1 MATKTRTKT
10 RKSERCSAV
19 GGNLQADIEARKAR
33 DPAYAAAF
41 AAALNRLELARQ
53 LREARELRGLTQADL
68 AARLK
73 TSQPAI
79 ARMERGHTPR
89 LAFLERVAKA
99 LGGTLHLALSFE
111 GEPARPAHAPG
122 KGTR

>member
-1 MATKTRTKT
+1 M
-10 RKSERCSAV
+10 
-19 GGNLQADIEARKAR
+19 GGDLLADIEARKAR

-41 AAALNRLELARQ
+41 AAAFNRLALARQ
-53 LREARELRGLTQADL
+53 LREARESRGLTQADL

-79 ARMERGHTPR
+79 ARMERGHTPK

-99 LGGTLHLALSFE
+99 LGATLHLALSFD
-111 GEPARPAHAPG
+111 GAPGRTAHAHG
-122 KGTR
+122 KASR

>member
-1 MATKTRTKT
+1 MATKTKTKKPARRGT
-10 RKSERCSAV
+10 V
-19 GGNLQADIEARKAR
+19 GGDLQADIEARKAR

-41 AAALNRLELARQ
+41 SAAFNRLELARQ

-89 LAFLERVAKA
+89 LSFLERVAKA
-99 LGGTLHLALSFE
+99 LGGTLHLALYLE
-111 GEPARPAHAPG
+111 GVPGRPAHAHG
-122 KGTR
+122 KSAR